1 MHSQLVSAYLGSD
14 VELECRVEASPR
26 PETVWLT
33 GTGQRLEELLETAET
48 TAVGGGN
55 SSNFEQGQQLSNADK
70 SSSGHQGANNR
81 PTGSSSNLLL
91 PSSKRK
97 KYQFD
102 EESDGYRT
110 VMRLT
115 LRRLESVD
123 FGSYKC
129 VAKNGLGEKEGL
141 VRLYGKGTNNKRGVQ
156 NLTLTLII
164 FRNTGAHFAADDHNF
179 NDEHGATAASASKDT
194 KKRQR
199 WVQGQDALD
208 DLGRCS
214 G

>member
-55 SSNFEQGQQLSNADK
+55 SSNFEQAQQLSNTDK
-70 SSSGHQGANNR
+70 STGHQGVSANNR
-81 PTGSSSNLLL
+81 QTGSSSNLLL
-91 PSSKRK
+91 PLSKRK

-102 EESDGYRT
+102 EENDGYRT

-141 VRLYGKGTNNKRGVQ
+141 VRLYGK
-156 NLTLTLII
+156 
-164 FRNTGAHFAADDHNF
+164 
-179 NDEHGATAASASKDT
+179 
-194 KKRQR
+194 
-199 WVQGQDALD
+199 
-208 DLGRCS
+208 
-214 G
+214 

>member
-55 SSNFEQGQQLSNADK
+55 SSNFEQAQQLSNTDK
-70 SSSGHQGANNR
+70 STGHQGVSANNR
-81 PTGSSSNLLL
+81 QTGSSSNLLL
-91 PSSKRK
+91 PLSKRK

-141 VRLYGKGTNNKRGVQ
+141 VRLYGK
-156 NLTLTLII
+156 
-164 FRNTGAHFAADDHNF
+164 
-179 NDEHGATAASASKDT
+179 
-194 KKRQR
+194 
-199 WVQGQDALD
+199 
-208 DLGRCS
+208 
-214 G
+214 